1 MKQNIV
7 YKIYVGHKCTY
18 IDYTQNDLT
27 DTLRLHFFGENNLQH
42 IDLSMVSKIE
52 YAIVPTHAD
61 AIVQKYY
68 LINKEKPLF
77 NKFERSRDDL
87 SPNVIL
93 PELRFVEYYNPII
106 DKWKEMLKT
115 DNYKFN

>member
-42 IDLSMVSKIE
+42 IDISMVSKIE

-68 LINKEKPLF
+68 LINKEKPF
-77 NKFERSRDDL
+77 HKFERSRDDL
-87 SPNVIL
+87 SPNIIL

>member
-1 MKQNIV
+1 M
-7 YKIYVGHKCTY
+7 
-18 IDYTQNDLT
+18 
-27 DTLRLHFFGENNLQH
+27 RLHFFGENNLQH

-61 AIVQKYY
+61 AIVLMYY

-87 SPNVIL
+87 SPNIIL